1 MSGEETTTADGPAE
15 DARRATVRTT
25 HERPGVVA
33 AALEPDETD
42 EMTTRV
48 EDGDVVTTIR
58 RPTTGG
64 LRSTVDDHVVN
75 CAVAERTVQ
84 HARRHTPTN
93 P

>member
-1 MSGEETTTADGPAE
+1 
-15 DARRATVRTT
+15 
-25 HERPGVVA
+25 
-33 AALEPDETD
+33 
-42 EMTTRV
+42 MTTRV